1 MLVLARVAI
10 QRGLELRINWYGRW
24 GVWWTMA
31 APFWAMVGVDVL
43 AKVGLYVGLTLALIA
58 TAIYLRDGLA
68 QLRSR

>member
-1 MLVLARVAI
+1 
-10 QRGLELRINWYGRW
+10 
-24 GVWWTMA
+24 
-31 APFWAMVGVDVL
+31 VDVL